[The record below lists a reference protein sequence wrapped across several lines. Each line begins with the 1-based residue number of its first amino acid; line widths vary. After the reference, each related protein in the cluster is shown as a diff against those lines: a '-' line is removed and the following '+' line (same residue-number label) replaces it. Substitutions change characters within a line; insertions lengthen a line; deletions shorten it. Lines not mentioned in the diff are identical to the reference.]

1 MGIPMTHDQHD
12 ILTRK
17 LLDIQTQLSNFR
29 IPAPSSDDYEAN
41 QLIADTR
48 LRLENIDTQLFQC
61 FYLLDRFMNRPMV
74 RATRTPTID
83 DLEI

>member
-1 MGIPMTHDQHD
+1 VTHDQLD

-29 IPAPSSDDYEAN
+29 IPQPTSDDYEAN

-48 LRLENIDTQLFQC
+48 HRLENIDTQLFQC
-61 FYLLDRFMNRPMV
+61 YYLLDRYIDTRHTSVRPK
-74 RATRTPTID
+74 RAPSID